1 MSFLGA
7 IKRATNRLLIPW
19 LNHRIEYAT
28 SIPDFGRLVVHL
40 QSAQL
45 TPKTIFDVGVAD
57 GTPWLYDTF
66 PQAHF
71 FLFDPTPQSLPYMNS
86 VAKRLKADVFNVA
99 LGDKSGTIAL
109 NVWATHSDSS
119 IFDEVGRADI
129 LEHRDVP
136 MRRFGELVTSFA
148 RPSLMKIDVQG
159 AELMVLR
166 GMGERLKEIDCL
178 IVETSLIATVH
189 DGPEFAEV
197 AGFMNNAGFV
207 LFDIVAVNRRPLDL
221 ALAQMDAVFV
231 PETSP
236 LRRDHRWTV

>member
-1 MSFLGA
+1 
-7 IKRATNRLLIPW
+7 
-19 LNHRIEYAT
+19 
-28 SIPDFGRLVVHL
+28 
-40 QSAQL
+40 
-45 TPKTIFDVGVAD
+45 
-57 GTPWLYDTF
+57 
-66 PQAHF
+66 
-71 FLFDPTPQSLPYMNS
+71 
-86 VAKRLKADVFNVA
+86 
-99 LGDKSGTIAL
+99 
-109 NVWATHSDSS
+109 
-119 IFDEVGRADI
+119 
-129 LEHRDVP
+129 
-136 MRRFGELVTSFA
+136 
-148 RPSLMKIDVQG
+148 
-159 AELMVLR
+159 VLR